1 MIPDSPEYGSGIGF
15 FTGAFGG
22 SRGFGCGDLRHEVI
36 RSVVFEA
43 GNQFASLHL
52 TIGGAP
58 VASRRALLDA
68 RTINVLA
75 SGTFSLALARY
86 SLFI

>member
-43 GNQFASLHL
+43 GNQFAFRNFEKGDVKEVF
-52 TIGGAP
+52 I
-58 VASRRALLDA
+58 
-68 RTINVLA
+68 LA
-75 SGTFSLALARY
+75 
-86 SLFI
+86 I